1 MVTLRIL
8 IVGFVWLVGCQTP
21 KPSAE
26 VNPDEP
32 TEPTMVAP
40 VIERSEPAK
49 DCSKDVPVIDLD
61 GSLAR
66 IIPASVLQNPGKF
79 RVQILVSFQT
89 PEGCLSQWIYRADEE
104 YFYPASAIK
113 TVASLE
119 ALRLAEELGVGLDET
134 LRFQDSEPEETSLRK
149 LVEDTQIISSNLAFN
164 RLYEF
169 AGQDRIHQ
177 YFWSQGFSSLRLL
190 HRMFSKRTLAE
201 ERIVPAI
208 EICRG
213 EPCAF
218 EPLLPS
224 REGKDIAIE
233 KSPRTLIGESYI
245 DPLSNEL
252 KSEPMDFSV
261 KNAFDLRDHQKLNRT
276 LIFGEFPGLSLASR
290 NFLLETMSRAPESS
304 LTRFKPLT
312 PGLLGPR
319 VRYTNKAGRAL
330 GFHVE
335 NAALSDPSRPLGQCP
350 VLFVT
355 AAIYVNEDGRLNDDR
370 YEYDTISFPFFEAL
384 GREVSTYL
392 KLVAC
397 T

>member
-1 MVTLRIL
+1 MILRTLIA
-8 IVGFVWLVGCQTP
+8 GLVLLAGCQTP
-21 KPSAE
+21 
-26 VNPDEP
+26 EP
-32 TEPTMVAP
+32 RSDTTPETQVQIEDTTSQKEPPKKIDDCA
-40 VIERSEPAK
+40 SE
-49 DCSKDVPVIDLD
+49 VPVIDLD

-66 IIPASVLQNPGKF
+66 ILPASVIQNPGKF

-134 LRFQDSEPEETSLRK
+134 LRFQDSDPGETSLRK

-169 AGQDRIHQ
+169 AGPDRIHQ
-177 YFWSQGFSSLRLL
+177 YFWSQGFSSLRLF
-190 HRMFSKRTLAE
+190 HRMFSKRTLDE

-224 REGKDIAIE
+224 REGKALTVE
-233 KSPRTLIGESYI
+233 KSTRTLIGESYF

-290 NFLLETMSRAPESS
+290 NFLLETMSREPESS

-355 AAIYVNEDGRLNDDR
+355 AAIYVNEDGRLNDDQ

-384 GREVSTYL
+384 GREVSAYL
-392 KLVAC
+392 EHITC

>member
-1 MVTLRIL
+1 M
-8 IVGFVWLVGCQTP
+8 IVRTFIAGLVLLAGCQTP
-21 KPSAE
+21 
-26 VNPDEP
+26 EP
-32 TEPTMVAP
+32 
-40 VIERSEPAK
+40 RSEPAPEIQVQIEDTTSQK
-49 DCSKDVPVIDLD
+49 EPPKKTDDCASEVPVIDLD

-66 IIPASVLQNPGKF
+66 ILPASVLQNPGKF

-134 LRFQDSEPEETSLRK
+134 LRFQDSEPAETSLRK

-169 AGQDRIHQ
+169 AGPDRIHQ

-190 HRMFSKRTLAE
+190 HRMFSKRTLDE

-218 EPLLPS
+218 EPLLPR
-224 REGKDIAIE
+224 REGKALTVE
-233 KSPRTLIGESYI
+233 KSVNTLIGESYL

-252 KSEPMDFSV
+252 KVEPMDFSV
-261 KNAFDLRDHQKLNRT
+261 KNAFDLRDHQKLHRT
-276 LIFGEFPGLSLASR
+276 LIFGEFPGLSLANR

-312 PGLLGPR
+312 PGLSEARL
-319 VRYTNKAGRAL
+319 RYTNKAGRAL

-335 NAALSDPSRPLGQCP
+335 NAALSDPRRPLGQCP
-350 VLFVT
+350 VLFVS
-355 AAIYVNEDGRLNDDR
+355 AAIYVNEDGRLNDDQ

-384 GREVSTYL
+384 GREVSAYL
-392 KLVAC
+392 EHITC

>member
-1 MVTLRIL
+1 MVIVRIL
-8 IVGFVWLVGCQTP
+8 VAVLVLLTGCQTP
-21 KPSAE
+21 EQRTEPAQEKQVQIEVTSSPKKPS
-26 VNPDEP
+26 PQ
-32 TEPTMVAP
+32 TEDCA
-40 VIERSEPAK
+40 SE
-49 DCSKDVPVIDLD
+49 VPVIDLD
-61 GSLAR
+61 GGLPR
-66 IIPASVLQNPGKF
+66 ILPASVLQNPGKF
-79 RVQILVSFQT
+79 RVQIIVSFQT

-134 LRFQDSEPEETSLRK
+134 VRFQDLEPAETSLRK

-224 REGKDIAIE
+224 REGKSVTVE
-233 KSPRTLIGESYI
+233 KSANTLIGESYV

-276 LIFGEFPGLSLASR
+276 LIFGEFPGLSLANR
-290 NFLLETMSRAPESS
+290 NFLLETMSREPESS
-304 LTRFKPLT
+304 VTRFKPLT

-355 AAIYVNEDGRLNDDR
+355 AAIYVNEDGRLNDDQ

-384 GREVSTYL
+384 GREVSAYL
-392 KLVAC
+392 EHIAC